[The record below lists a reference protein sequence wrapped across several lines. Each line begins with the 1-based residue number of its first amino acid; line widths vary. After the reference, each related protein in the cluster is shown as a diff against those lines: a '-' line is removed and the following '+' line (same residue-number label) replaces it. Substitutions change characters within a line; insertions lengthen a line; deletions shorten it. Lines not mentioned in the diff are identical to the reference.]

1 MEELVNHLAAAIFGV
16 LVAVPVLIA
25 SQWIPQFNYDVV
37 GGRAF
42 PIALA
47 LLLLGLSGAKA
58 VLAWRAWRRQREA
71 GQPAAA
77 AVWAPER
84 PARVVLAATAA
95 YALLL
100 FVRVDFIW
108 LSGAYMLAAGALSR
122 PDRRSLI
129 EALAMAGFVV
139 LALLGMEAFLN
150 LRLIGR

>member
-1 MEELVNHLAAAIFGV
+1 MAELVNHLAAAIFGV

-25 SQWIPQFNYDVV
+25 SQWIPRFNYDVV

-42 PIALA
+42 PVALA
-47 LLLLGLSGAKA
+47 VLLLGLSAAKA
-58 VLAWRAWRRQREA
+58 VLAWRAWRSGREA
-71 GQPAAA
+71 GRAPAAP
-77 AVWAPER
+77 VWSPER

-108 LSGAYMLAAGALSR
+108 LSGGYMLAAGALSR
-122 PDRRSLI
+122 PDRRGFV
-129 EALAMAGFVV
+129 EALGMAGFVV
-139 LALLGMEAFLN
+139 LALLGMEAFLS

>member
-1 MEELVNHLAAAIFGV
+1 MAELVNHLAAAIFGV

-47 LLLLGLSGAKA
+47 VLLLGLSGAKA
-58 VLAWRAWRRQREA
+58 VLAWRAWRPERAPDQ
-71 GQPAAA
+71 AAA
-77 AVWAPER
+77 AFRAPER
-84 PARVVLAATAA
+84 PNLVVLAATAA

-100 FVRVDFIW
+100 FLRIDFIW

-122 PDRRSLI
+122 PDRRSLV
-129 EALAMAGFVV
+129 EALCMAGFVV
-139 LALLGMEAFLN
+139 LALLGMETFLS